1 MGAKEKRYTVIA
13 VWVEV
18 LAIVA
23 AIIWHN
29 YNSLPKLGLEVNE
42 LLGVVAITTFLL
54 GFASV
59 RLQSK
64 LEDSRSA
71 VARQVDRVLEQNANE
86 NLLPFPTS
94 FSRYKVAEDF
104 KHWDIITG
112 STVALTVSIFL
123 ATSSGKVSGDDR
135 FQLLV
140 LQLVHLVIVI
150 IGSIGPYLAKKQF
163 KKYIEAQPFHL
174 YEDLEKSL
182 IGLLKKEH
190 YPKARAAYKK
200 MLDDGDINQEK
211 YDALIADLI
220 DPAFFD
226 HEQLRKQVLDAADS
240 LARSI
245 PEWCWLD
252 LVRGSL
258 NDPSYRKENKSHF
271 QRLHKLASKT
281 KEDDDYSMIAFVW
294 SAYLLGPEDDYHM
307 LVKNS
312 DLEQIMGFSKEKKEI
327 RKSPDAYA
335 EMVLREAIDFKR
347 TLGESASPAD
357 AEKDDSAN
365 PADAEKDDSAKKAV
379 EDHQKEVWNKY
390 SEVRSSLNETAGQ

>member
-23 AIIWHN
+23 AIIWRN
-29 YNSLPKLGLEVNE
+29 YNSLPKLVFEVNE

-86 NLLPFPTS
+86 DLLPFPTS
-94 FSRYKVAEDF
+94 FSRYAVSEDF
-104 KHWDIITG
+104 KPWDTLTV
-112 STVALTVSIFL
+112 STVALTVFIFFSSTGFFVLSII
-123 ATSSGKVSGDDR
+123 APGPDEKW

-140 LQLVHLVIVI
+140 IQLVHLVIVI
-150 IGSIGPYLAKKQF
+150 IGLIGPSLAKKQF
-163 KKYIEAQPFHL
+163 KKYIEAQPFHR
-174 YEDLEKSL
+174 YENLENSL
-182 IGLLKKEH
+182 VCFLKKEH
-190 YPKARAAYKK
+190 D
-200 MLDDGDINQEK
+200 L
-211 YDALIADLI
+211 ALKFDLI
-220 DPAFFD
+220 KPRAV
-226 HEQLRKQVLDAADS
+226 EESRRKVLKTAKN
-240 LARSI
+240 LASSI

-258 NDPSYRKENKSHF
+258 KDPNYRKENKSHF

-281 KEDDDYSMIAFVW
+281 KEDDDYSLIAFVW
-294 SAYLLGPEDDYHM
+294 SAYLLGPEDDYHV

-312 DLEQIMGFSKEKKEI
+312 DLEQIMEFSKAKTKI
-327 RKSPDAYA
+327 GKPDAYA
-335 EMVLREAIDFKR
+335 EMVLREAIKFR
-347 TLGESASPAD
+347 GTEGEYVDP
-357 AEKDDSAN
+357 
-365 PADAEKDDSAKKAV
+365 PDAEKDDSAKKAV

>member
-1 MGAKEKRYTVIA
+1 MGAKEKRYAVIA
-13 VWVEV
+13 VLVTVFAV
-18 LAIVA
+18 LAV
-23 AIIWHN
+23 IIWRN
-29 YNSLPKLGLEVNE
+29 YDSMPKLGLEVNE

-86 NLLPFPTS
+86 DLLPFPTS
-94 FSRYKVAEDF
+94 FSRYAVSEDF
-104 KHWDIITG
+104 KPWDT
-112 STVALTVSIFL
+112 LTVSTVVLTVFIFL
-123 ATSSGKVSGDDR
+123 SSTGFFVLSIIAPGPGEKW

-150 IGSIGPYLAKKQF
+150 IGLIGPFKAKKQF
-163 KKYIEAQPFHL
+163 TEYVEAQPFHL
-174 YEDLEKSL
+174 YKKLEESM
-182 IGLLKKEH
+182 IGLLEKEH
-190 YPKARAAYKK
+190 
-200 MLDDGDINQEK
+200 
-211 YDALIADLI
+211 DLGR
-220 DPAFFD
+220 
-226 HEQLRKQVLDAADS
+226 QQVLAAAVD

-258 NDPSYRKENKSHF
+258 NDPSYREEHKSHF

-281 KEDDDYSMIAFVW
+281 KEDDDYSLIAFVW
-294 SAYLLGPEDDYHM
+294 SAYLLGPEDDKHR

-312 DLEQIMGFSKEKKEI
+312 DLEQIMGFSKVKKKI

-335 EMVLREAIDFKR
+335 EMVLREAIAFRGTEDDP
-347 TLGESASPAD
+347 ASLT
-357 AEKDDSAN
+357 
-365 PADAEKDDSAKKAV
+365 DAEKDDSAKKAV

>member
-1 MGAKEKRYTVIA
+1 MGAKEKRDAVIA
-13 VWVEV
+13 VLVEV
-18 LAIVA
+18 FAVLAV
-23 AIIWHN
+23 IIWRN
-29 YNSLPKLGLEVNE
+29 YDSMPKLGLEVNE

-64 LEDSRSA
+64 LEDSRAA
-71 VARQVDRVLEQNANE
+71 VARQVDRVLEQNANQD
-86 NLLPFPTS
+86 LLPFPTS
-94 FSRYKVAEDF
+94 FSRYAVSEDF
-104 KHWDIITG
+104 KPWDTLTV
-112 STVALTVSIFL
+112 STVALTAVIFL
-123 ATSSGKVSGDDR
+123 SSTGFFVLSIIAPGPGEKW

-150 IGSIGPYLAKKQF
+150 IGLIGPYLAKKQF
-163 KKYIEAQPFHL
+163 KKYKEAQPFHL
-174 YEDLEKSL
+174 YGEMEESL
-182 IGLLKKEH
+182 IGLLEKEH
-190 YPKARAAYKK
+190 DRKSVESRA
-200 MLDDGDINQEK
+200 D
-211 YDALIADLI
+211 
-220 DPAFFD
+220 
-226 HEQLRKQVLDAADS
+226 EQSRQQVLAAAAS
-240 LARSI
+240 LALSI

-258 NDPSYRKENKSHF
+258 NDPKYRKENKSHF

-347 TLGESASPAD
+347 TEGESASPAD
-357 AEKDDSAN
+357 T
-365 PADAEKDDSAKKAV
+365 EKDDSAKKRV
-379 EDHQKEVWNKY
+379 EKHQEEVWSK
-390 SEVRSSLNETAGQ
+390 